1 MAHPLEALLVLQE
14 KDRKIAKLRREIRD
28 IPVRKAEVESQLDQA
43 KAKLTEA
50 REAQMQVQADL
61 KQLEIEVEAHKEK
74 MLRYK
79 QQQMDAKTND
89 QYRALL
95 IEEANEK
102 KGITELE
109 DRELELME
117 QLEASR
123 KSIDEREAE
132 LKEEE
137 DGIRDEQEM
146 LEERLKDVKEDLE
159 AQTEKRAKMAAGI
172 DATLMV
178 RYERIFANKGDF
190 AVVRVENGHCRG
202 CNMKLPPQVVNDAIN
217 PAKLVGCNFCGRML
231 INI

>member
-1 MAHPLEALLVLQE
+1 MAHPLEALLVLQD
-14 KDRKIAKLRREIRD
+14 KDRKIAKLQREIRD
-28 IPVRKAEVESQLDQA
+28 IPARKAEVETQLEQA
-43 KAKLTEA
+43 KTKLAEA
-50 REAQMQVQADL
+50 REAQMKVQSDL
-61 KQLEIEVEAHKEK
+61 KQLEVEVESHKEK

-79 QQQMDAKTND
+79 QQQMEAKTND

-117 QLEASR
+117 QLETSKKA
-123 KSIDEREAE
+123 IEEREAE
-132 LKEEE
+132 LAEEE

-146 LEERLKDVKEDLE
+146 LAERLDEVEGDLKALVERRTKLAADVDPALL
-159 AQTEKRAKMAAGI
+159 T
-172 DATLMV
+172 
-178 RYERIFANKGDF
+178 RYERILANKGDF

-217 PAKLVGCNFCGRML
+217 PAKLVGCNYCGRML

>member
-28 IPVRKAEVESQLDQA
+28 IPARKAEVETQLDKA
-43 KAKLTEA
+43 KARLAEA
-50 REAQMQVQADL
+50 REAHMQVQSDL
-61 KQLEIEVEAHKEK
+61 KQLEVEVEAHKEK
-74 MLRYK
+74 IVRYK
-79 QQQMDAKTND
+79 NQQMDAKTND

-95 IEEANEK
+95 IEVATEEK
-102 KGITELE
+102 GVSDLE

-117 QLEASR
+117 RLEASR
-123 KSIDEREAE
+123 KAIAEREAE

-137 DGIRDEQEM
+137 EGIRDEQEM
-146 LEERLKDVKEDLE
+146 LVERLEEVNEDLASQIE
-159 AQTEKRAKMAAGI
+159 RRAKIASEIAP
-172 DATLMV
+172 ALLT

-217 PAKLVGCNFCGRML
+217 PAKLVGCNYCGRML